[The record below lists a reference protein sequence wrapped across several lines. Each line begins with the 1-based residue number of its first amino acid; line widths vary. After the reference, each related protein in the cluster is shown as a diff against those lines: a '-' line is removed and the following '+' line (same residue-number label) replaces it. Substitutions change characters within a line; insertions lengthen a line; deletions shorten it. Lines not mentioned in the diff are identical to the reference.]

1 MISIEASLGAYTK
14 AEEVECL
21 KIAHQDE
28 YNITWGYGL
37 ADQAAIDAEKELA
50 AKILNQG
57 NVIQLSIVYSRV
69 YLK

>member
-1 MISIEASLGAYTK
+1 MISIEASFGAYTK

-28 YNITWGYGL
+28 YNIKWGNGL
-37 ADQAAIDAEKELA
+37 ANQAAIDAKKELA

-57 NVIQLSIVYSRV
+57 NVI
-69 YLK
+69 

>member
-28 YNITWGYGL
+28 YNIKWGNGL
-37 ADQAAIDAEKELA
+37 ANQAAIYARRELTA
-50 AKILNQG
+50 RILIQG
-57 NVIQLSIVYSRV
+57 LT
-69 YLK
+69 